1 LELAI
6 AITITITNCLV
17 HSSPV
22 PDIACQQLLRPRP
35 RYKLLVSF
43 IS

>member
-6 AITITITNCLV
+6 AITIANRLV

-22 PDIACQQLLRPRP
+22 PDIACQQLLRPSK
-35 RYKLLVSF
+35 YKLLVSF
-43 IS
+43 ISV